1 MLTKFNLSK
10 KFKKKKKKSSW
21 GDNMVIS
28 ALKPVFIWEKKS

>member
-10 KFKKKKKKSSW
+10 KLKKKKKSSW